1 MFNLFLEVEANID
14 EKGNI
19 SYTRLKIK
27 EVEQKGMMTLERM
40 KFYEG
45 WENLK
50 DFDIIIENNFWE
62 KTGNYISK
70 EEFEEQVSS
79 LKNEINNLKTELWY

>member
-19 SYTRLKIK
+19 SYARLKIK
-27 EVEQKGMMTLERM
+27 EVEQKGMMTSERM

-50 DFDIIIENNFWE
+50 DFDIIIENNF
-62 KTGNYISK
+62 
-70 EEFEEQVSS
+70 
-79 LKNEINNLKTELWY
+79 

>member
-1 MFNLFLEVEANID
+1 
-14 EKGNI
+14 
-19 SYTRLKIK
+19 
-27 EVEQKGMMTLERM
+27 MMTSERM